1 MVREDGEREKMRGS
15 FCIGFEKK
23 RRATAG
29 KKENKHIF
37 PVSLAFPFPR
47 ESILLPLSPRASVMN
62 AYLCDKEDKKKGER
76 RGPSAPRGRHHRT
89 QRCAQPNSF
98 SHRLVAGE
106 KAKKGVGEFFP
117 LRAEVRAQPTFFSS
131 SSTPTSYFTSPL
143 FFFFFFFFFLFL
155 SEKGGGESSC
165 TLHFTRRA
173 PSWPFLDSSCKSRK
187 AGSKGKKQFSSSSQS
202 V

>member
-1 MVREDGEREKMRGS
+1 MLGSEDAIGES
-15 FCIGFEKK
+15 
-23 RRATAG
+23 
-29 KKENKHIF
+29 
-37 PVSLAFPFPR
+37 
-47 ESILLPLSPRASVMN
+47 
-62 AYLCDKEDKKKGER
+62 KGER
-76 RGPSAPRGRHHRT
+76 RACERGQAALEDDKVFAFLSSKAALARARAFLASSSGPRRGQRGERGRRPAPEGPLSLT
-89 QRCAQPNSF
+89 RC
-98 SHRLVAGE
+98 RRE